1 MDERFDITWMGT
13 ASVKLEAATTTVL
26 IDPYIELP
34 GAENPNSVEDFLG
47 ADAILITHGHVDH
60 LTSLPTILESEIMRG
75 RGSAGIM
82 ASIPQIYC
90 TATPARTLRRMTRNL
105 ICGRHLYEFLHVIAP
120 GDEFTVGDVSVRVLP
135 GKHIKFDAPLIG
147 RTLLS
152 PRMWELRRN
161 MSELGKYFV
170 TCPEVGETVI
180 YELSACGK
188 RVLDMGSLGIA
199 EMPDAAQNAQGA
211 AVESAATGA
220 WDAGSAEPV
229 ATDSQGAAAEP
240 AAFDAQDSSVTSDAP
255 EVRLIDP
262 SALTYDSAKDADVL
276 LMPYQG
282 SSDLVSHARPVLET
296 LRPRRVV
303 LTHFDDAFPPLSSS
317 VDTAGIFEMAAR
329 EFPGMP
335 VVKPVA
341 GQPISV

>member
-13 ASVKLEAATTTVL
+13 ASIKLEAATTTVL

-90 TATPARTLRRMTRNL
+90 TATPARTLRRLTRNL

-120 GDEFTVGDVSVRVLP
+120 GDEFTVGDISVRVLP

-152 PRMWELRRN
+152 PRMWEQRRN
-161 MSELGKYFV
+161 MPELGKYFV
-170 TCPEVGETVI
+170 TCPENKETVI
-180 YELSACGK
+180 YELSACGR

-199 EMPDAAQNAQGA
+199 EMPDAALNAQGA
-211 AVESAATGA
+211 AAKTDAAET
-220 WDAGSAEPV
+220 WDADSAS
-229 ATDSQGAAAEP
+229 ADSAGVDSAEP
-240 AAFDAQDSSVTSDAP
+240 AAPD
-255 EVRLIDP
+255 VRLIDP
-262 SALTYDSAKDADVL
+262 SALSYESAKGADIL

-282 SSDLVSHARPVLET
+282 SSDLVTHARPVLET

-317 VDTAGIFEMAAR
+317 VDTAGIMEMMAV
-329 EFPGMP
+329 EYPDIP

-341 GQPISV
+341 GQSISV